1 MLPPEITAEVKRLFH
16 AEHLTMNMIAEKVG
30 VHHDTVKAA
39 LQVERF
45 HPRLVFRSSQLDAYA
60 PFIIKSLEDFPK
72 LRSTRLIQMLQDRG
86 YRGSVQQLRRRVREL
101 RPKVVRAFLPQTVFA
116 GEQAQVDW
124 GHFGTLTVGKA
135 IRKLSIFVMVLAY
148 SRLLYARFV
157 FDQSMENFLQCHID
171 AFRFF
176 GGVPRV
182 ARFDNLK
189 AAVIER
195 FGQAI
200 RFNPA
205 LLEMAGYYRFRPS
218 ACNPYSGHEKGRVER
233 NIRYIRDNFFAGRS
247 FASLSD
253 ANTQLRAWLDGICNV
268 RPWPDDRRRRVL
280 DVWQDEK
287 ERLLSLPEHDFAVE
301 YPRPAASGKMPYIR
315 FDLNDYSIPY
325 KLVQKP
331 LSLIVSEKIIRIL
344 DGQAEVARHDR
355 SYSAG
360 ERVRNDVH
368 FAGLYDQKP
377 AAEMNDGRAF
387 VVRVIP
393 ETAQLFEMMIA
404 QGVPLAAN
412 TRKLI
417 DLIERYGVTA
427 VREQVREAVR
437 REIPRPAFIAMR
449 LAERD
454 KEKRSPPPVPL
465 VLPDRQDVR
474 NMTVVHHDLASYDE
488 LMESGASDS
497 TVENGGDGDD
507 DGK

>member
-1 MLPPEITAEVKRLFH
+1 MLPPETTAEIKRLFH
-16 AEHLTMNMIAEKVG
+16 AEHLTMNMIAEKLG
-30 VHHDTVKAA
+30 IHHDTVKAA
-39 LQVERF
+39 LEVERF

-60 PFIIKSLEDFPK
+60 PFIVKTLEDFPK
-72 LRSTRLIQMLQDRG
+72 LRATRLFQMLTDRG

-101 RPKVVRAFLPQTVFA
+101 RPKVVRAYLPQSVFA

-124 GHFGTLTVGKA
+124 GHFGTLAVGKA
-135 IRKLSIFVMVLAY
+135 IRRLSIFVMVLAY
-148 SRLLYARFV
+148 SRFLYARFV
-157 FDQSMENFLQCHID
+157 LDQSMENFLQCHVD
-171 AFRFF
+171 GFRFF

-195 FGQAI
+195 FGQAV

-205 LLEMAGYYRFRPS
+205 LLELAGYYRFRPS

-233 NIRYIRDNFFAGRS
+233 NIRYIRDNFFAGRH
-247 FASLSD
+247 FVDLAD
-253 ANTQLRAWLDGICNV
+253 ANAQLRAWLDGVCNV
-268 RPWPDDRRRRVL
+268 RPWPDDRQRRVL

-301 YPRPAASGKMPYIR
+301 HPRPASSGKLPYIR

-331 LSLIVSEKIIRIL
+331 LSLLVSEKAIRIL
-344 DGQAEVARHDR
+344 DGQEEVARHAR

-360 ERVRNDVH
+360 ERVRCDAH

-393 ETAQLFEMMIA
+393 ETERLFEMMIA

-417 DLIERYGVTA
+417 ELIDEYGITA
-427 VREQVREAVR
+427 VRDQVREAVR
-437 REIPRPAFIAMR
+437 REIPRQAFIAMR
-449 LAERD
+449 LHERD
-454 KEKRSPPPVPL
+454 KDRRSPPPVPL

-474 NMTVVHHDLASYDE
+474 DMSVVHHDLAAYDQ
-488 LMESGASDS
+488 LMESGSADDRDES
-497 TVENGGDGDD
+497 GGDGDD
-507 DGK
+507 DAR